1 MKTLLLASALTAS
14 CFGQATEPQKVD
26 NPAYR
31 ALIQEVQAKVK
42 RVDVQ
47 RLRSMR
53 EAQPNLTLIDVR
65 ETEEWI
71 TGRASGAIHISRG
84 ILEHEIETKAPNKQ
98 GTIVLY
104 CRLGARS
111 ALAAESLMRMGYTN
125 VYSLDGGFTAYK
137 AAGLPVEK

>member
-1 MKTLLLASALTAS
+1 MKTLLLAAALTAS
-14 CFGQATEPQKVD
+14 CFGQAPQSTKVD
-26 NPAYR
+26 NPSYR

-42 RVDVQ
+42 QVDVPK
-47 RLRSMR
+47 LRAMR
-53 EAQPNLTLIDVR
+53 DTQPNLTLIDVR
-65 ETEEWI
+65 ETEEWV

-98 GTIVLY
+98 STIVLY
-104 CRLGARS
+104 CRSGARS